1 MLIEVSL
8 VVEKNVLESN
18 AVMNSTPLSQL
29 NRFFQS
35 AGPVGGLITGWTG
48 DPLYYIRLDK
58 IV

>member
-1 MLIEVSL
+1 MIEVDL
-8 VVEKNVLESN
+8 VVEKNVPVSN
-18 AVMNSTPLSQL
+18 AVVNSTPLSQL

-35 AGPVGGLITGWTG
+35 AGPVGGLIAGWPR